1 MNLKRKIQFFI
12 TLLMIGIIIII
23 NGVIYVLYDNNL
35 TTNELDRVRAEAES
49 IREALANN
57 DGLDY
62 QALLQAYLPPD
73 GIVRIINENEEVVY
87 SVAKSTE
94 YSDLPIAY
102 AQQDTIETVDFKDTP
117 YAQVA
122 LPMIWEDGS
131 VVTLQLSVALYSID
145 KAIQSLRFV
154 LLITIVLSII
164 PAFISGS
171 FLAKYIITPIRQL
184 KEGMHNNPVN
194 GKWER
199 IDIQR
204 KSKDEFNDLEDEYN
218 KMIDR
223 ITENIDKQQQFVSDA
238 SHELRTPLSV
248 IRSYT
253 ELLKRRVEERPEL
266 LHEGTDTILRETDR
280 MKKLIEQML
289 SLAKNEHSDL
299 SLTSFDAVA
308 ALQGVIQSITAVYN
322 REIQLQVKERP
333 IMIFAD
339 NAKLQQ
345 ALYILI
351 DNACKYSEEKV
362 ITSITKEADNIIIRV
377 KDFGEGISSDDLQH
391 IFDRF
396 YRVDKAR
403 SRKTGG
409 TGLGLSICKQIVEA
423 HGGNISV
430 ESKKREGTEF
440 IIELPNEGNTP
451 LID

>member
-1 MNLKRKIQFFI
+1 MNLKRKIQLFI
-12 TLLMIGIIIII
+12 TLLMIGIVMMI
-23 NGVIYVLYDNNL
+23 NGVIYVLYENHL
-35 TTNELDRVRAEAES
+35 TTNEVDRVRAEAQS
-49 IREALANN
+49 IREALAQNEA
-57 DGLDY
+57 LDY

-73 GIVRIINENEEVVY
+73 GIVRIINEEDVVVY

-94 YSDLPIAY
+94 FSDLPSTY
-102 AQQDTIETVDFKDTP
+102 VKQDKIETIDFKDTP
-117 YAQVA
+117 YAQVS
-122 LPMIWEDGS
+122 LPMIWEDGT

-154 LLITIVLSII
+154 LLITIILSVI
-164 PAFISGS
+164 PAFISGR
-171 FLAKYIITPIRQL
+171 FLAKFIIAPILQL

-204 KSKDEFNDLEDEYN
+204 KSRDEFNDLEAEYN

-223 ITENIDKQQQFVSDA
+223 IEENIEKQKQFVSDA

-253 ELLKRRVEERPEL
+253 ELLKRRVEDRPEL

-280 MKKLIEQML
+280 MQQLIEQML

-299 SLTSFDAVA
+299 SLTLFDVVA
-308 ALQGVIQSITAVYN
+308 ALQGVIQSIAAVYD

-351 DNACKYSEEKV
+351 DNACKYSEQKI
-362 ITSITKEADNIIIRV
+362 ITSITKYTDNIIIRV
-377 KDFGEGISSDDLQH
+377 KDFGEGISSDDLPH

-423 HGGNISV
+423 HGGNITV
-430 ESKKREGTEF
+430 ESKKQEGTEF
-440 IIELPNEGNTP
+440 TITLPNEESE
-451 LID
+451 LRID